1 MPRLGAMFL
10 RDLLQAKGVSVSAEL
25 GKRLGIS
32 RQHAWLLWN
41 GKTLPSLEMLRRLRD
56 TFQLNPEDLA
66 ELERETPEKR
76 RGRKKVPPTRRGR
89 QGLPP
94 DDGGRRT

>member
-10 RDLLQAKGVSVSAEL
+10 RDLLQAKGVSASAEL

-32 RQHAWLLWN
+32 RQHAWLLWH

-56 TFQLNPEDLA
+56 TFQLDPEDLA

-76 RGRKKVPPTRRGR
+76 RGRKKVPPPRRGR
-89 QGLPP
+89 PRKSREDHGS
-94 DDGGRRT
+94 

>member
-1 MPRLGAMFL
+1 MFL
-10 RDLLQAKGVSVSAEL
+10 RDLLQPKGVMTSAEL

-56 TFQLNPEDLA
+56 VFQLDPEDLA
-66 ELERETPEKR
+66 ELERETPGKR
-76 RGRKKVPPTRRGR
+76 RGPKKVPATRRGR
-89 QGLPP
+89 
-94 DDGGRRT
+94 RRPQDRELGD